1 MELMITEDYD
11 NVRYSLGEEEWLKIN
26 WFLLNNDKYTLDD
39 VLEKREIRDEY
50 SSWIIKN
57 PLPSNFDGILSHKVL
72 SYLSDNN
79 TVLDGTDEMLNR
91 LNRSARS
98 KQKTKDKD
106 LEI

>member
-1 MELMITEDYD
+1 MSVLQEYEKIRKM
-11 NVRYSLGEEEWLKIN
+11 LGDKEWANIN

-79 TVLDGTDEMLNR
+79 TALDGTDEMLDR

>member
-1 MELMITEDYD
+1 MDLLMIEDYD
-11 NVRYSLGEEEWLKIN
+11 TVRYSLGEEEWLNIN
-26 WFLLNNDKYTLDD
+26 WFLLNNEKYSLDD
-39 VLEKREIRDEY
+39 VLGKKEIRDEY

-79 TVLDGTDEMLNR
+79 NALDGTDEMLDR